1 MAATRG
7 SDGLPAGLSQA
18 GMQLGLQEG
27 GRGALFAEGNADITD
42 TAALERPELW
52 QGVSQVAVAVGPLFG
67 RQTDGSM
74 G

>member
-7 SDGLPAGLSQA
+7 SDELPAGLSQA
-18 GMQLGLQEG
+18 GLQLGRQEG

-42 TAALERPELW
+42 PAALQRPELW

-67 RQTDGSM
+67 RQADGSM